1 MGSILNVNIYG
12 FRARI
17 NCFGREEKQ
26 DVARLLSLFLK
37 DEAEEAEATL
47 DFRKKETPQE
57 VGGLLFPH
65 LARKGIWAMHSGG
78 FHFHGGHL
86 VIGPSDCGKS
96 TFSHMAMKNGLDL
109 LSDDITLLRETPD
122 GVEMLPFYSTMYLKN
137 GTISP
142 ERERYKPA
150 VLKFLILPKV
160 NNGSISLKKI
170 NKKIDLLR
178 KLVPQFLWSYNRSE
192 QIRQKRFLEMICHY
206 PAYEVHWGSGL
217 FHDHTLFRGIL
228 DEIVQSDG

>member
-12 FRARI
+12 LKARI
-17 NCFGREEKQ
+17 NCFGLEEKEEI
-26 DVARLLSLFLK
+26 ARLLSMFLRK
-37 DEAEEAEATL
+37 EKQETEVTL
-47 DFRKKETPQE
+47 KFKKKETPQE
-57 VGGLLFPH
+57 IGGLLFPH

-86 VIGPSDCGKS
+86 TVGPSDCGKS

-122 GVEMLPFYSTMYLKN
+122 GFEMLPFYSTMYLKN

-150 VLKFLILPKV
+150 VLRCLLLPRS
-160 NNGSISLKKI
+160 NNRSISLKKV
-170 NKKIDLLR
+170 KKRIDLLR
-178 KLVPQFLWSYNRSE
+178 KLVPQFLWSYNRDE
-192 QIRQKRFLEMICHY
+192 QKRQKQFLEKMCHY
-206 PAYEVHWGSGL
+206 PAYEVYWGSGL
-217 FHDHTLFRGIL
+217 FHDHTLFKRIL
-228 DEIVQSDG
+228 DEIVQSEG

>member
-17 NCFGREEKQ
+17 NCFCPEEKK
-26 DVARLLSLFLK
+26 DIARLLSLFLK
-37 DEAEEAEATL
+37 DETEEAETTL

-57 VGGLLFPH
+57 IGGLLFPH

-86 VIGPSDCGKS
+86 TVGHSDCGKS

-109 LSDDITLLRETPD
+109 LSDDITLFRETRN
-122 GVEMLPFYSTMYLKN
+122 GVEMLPFYSTIYLKN
-137 GTISP
+137 GAITP

-150 VLKFLILPKV
+150 ILKFLILPKV

-170 NKKIDLLR
+170 KKKIDLLR
-178 KLVPQFLWSYNRSE
+178 RLVPQFLWSYNRSE
-192 QIRQKRFLEMICHY
+192 QMLQKRFLEMICHY
-206 PAYEVHWGSGL
+206 PAYEIFWGSGL
-217 FHDHTLFRGIL
+217 FNDHTLFRGIL